1 MSLNK
6 KERRISIWIGI
17 AIGVACSSMIV
28 RYALKHKEIQISGRP
43 GNYESNTSASSQSII
58 PSLPEKTKKKIPNGI
73 VVYHEFN
80 QSITEDPFASNS
92 WVVETSGNF
101 RSERLFILVEQNNQP
116 DSDPRYFRAS
126 EIYARLKPAVSKKKL
141 ESFLNQDE
149 YRIIGKNSKTD
160 EFIIQIK
167 KIRPSEIRNTLRFFK
182 KEVSIFNDVR
192 VPIWASN

>member
-6 KERRISIWIGI
+6 KKEEFPSGLELRLGLP
-17 AIGVACSSMIV
+17 ASSMIV
-28 RYALKHKEIQISGRP
+28 RYALKHKENQISGRP

-58 PSLPEKTKKKIPNGI
+58 PSLPEDAQKIPNGI

-101 RSERLFILVEQNNQP
+101 RSERLFILVEQNNQS
-116 DSDPRYFRAS
+116 DSDLRYFRAS
-126 EIYARLKPAVSKKKL
+126 EIYARLKLRGFEKKL

-149 YRIIGKNSKTD
+149 YRIIGKNSK
-160 EFIIQIK
+160 
-167 KIRPSEIRNTLRFFK
+167 PMNSSFK
-182 KEVSIFNDVR
+182 
-192 VPIWASN
+192 

>member
-58 PSLPEKTKKKIPNGI
+58 PSLPEDAQKKIPNGI

>member
-28 RYALKHKEIQISGRP
+28 RYALKHKENQISGRP

-58 PSLPEKTKKKIPNGI
+58 PSLPKDAQKKIPNGI

-116 DSDPRYFRAS
+116 DSDLRFFRAS

>member
-28 RYALKHKEIQISGRP
+28 RYALKHKENQISGRP

-58 PSLPEKTKKKIPNGI
+58 PSLPEDAQKKIPNGI

-101 RSERLFILVEQNNQP
+101 RSERLFILVEQNNQS
-116 DSDPRYFRAS
+116 DSDLRFFRAS
-126 EIYARLKPAVSKKKL
+126 EIYARLKPTVSKKKL

>member
-1 MSLNK
+1 M
-6 KERRISIWIGI
+6 
-17 AIGVACSSMIV
+17 
-28 RYALKHKEIQISGRP
+28 
-43 GNYESNTSASSQSII
+43 
-58 PSLPEKTKKKIPNGI
+58 
-73 VVYHEFN
+73 VYHEFN

>member
-1 MSLNK
+1 MPILL
-6 KERRISIWIGI
+6 G
-17 AIGVACSSMIV
+17 
-28 RYALKHKEIQISGRP
+28 L
-43 GNYESNTSASSQSII
+43 AS
-58 PSLPEKTKKKIPNGI
+58 
-73 VVYHEFN
+73 F
-80 QSITEDPFASNS
+80 
-92 WVVETSGNF
+92 SGNF

>member
-1 MSLNK
+1 M
-6 KERRISIWIGI
+6 
-17 AIGVACSSMIV
+17 
-28 RYALKHKEIQISGRP
+28 
-43 GNYESNTSASSQSII
+43 
-58 PSLPEKTKKKIPNGI
+58 
-73 VVYHEFN
+73 VYHEFN

-116 DSDPRYFRAS
+116 DSDLRYFRAS

>member
-1 MSLNK
+1 
-6 KERRISIWIGI
+6 
-17 AIGVACSSMIV
+17 MIV

-58 PSLPEKTKKKIPNGI
+58 PSLPEDAQKKIPNGI

-116 DSDPRYFRAS
+116 DSDLRYFRAS
-126 EIYARLKPAVSKKKL
+126 ETLVKIAVSKKL

>member
-1 MSLNK
+1 ML
-6 KERRISIWIGI
+6 
-17 AIGVACSSMIV
+17 
-28 RYALKHKEIQISGRP
+28 
-43 GNYESNTSASSQSII
+43 
-58 PSLPEKTKKKIPNGI
+58 KKIPNGI